1 MLSNSYREGAM
12 SERTYGE
19 SFERFKGGDFE
30 ESFKD
35 GDFASHCDWRRKGG
49 FFMISASAKSR
60 GSEYPQYIF

>member
-1 MLSNSYREGAM
+1 MLSNSYIEGAM

-35 GDFASHCDWRRKGG
+35 GDFASHCDWRRKGS
-49 FFMISASAKSR
+49 FL
-60 GSEYPQYIF
+60 